1 MIEYY
6 IRKHTLYKVAIAVL
20 IVSACALVYAIYM
33 NVNALTLCLLFVLQ
47 IAVVSSILMKAIKEV
62 IHHYH
67 EEWDTIASYPEYAGW
82 KAILDDDV
90 DPKKLIEKYQ
100 KDEKLQT
107 FTEAR
112 ANCAVYYYLAGDQ
125 TSAKMMI
132 QDILATE
139 KKLAQQAMFHIN
151 LAAFYEAEDDIDMS
165 KQELAS
171 AKEELQKLEKKKIYA
186 GSVFKMKNRLKMLE
200 MYYAYKDHAISDK
213 EYEVYLKKMLKQ
225 EKTNR
230 GKLQQHYRLAI
241 LYMDQEQLGFAR
253 DEVNQVIDLGR
264 KTYMAEKIQLKLRAL
279 EDKEGL
285 SL

>member
-67 EEWDTIASYPEYAGW
+67 EEWDTI
-82 KAILDDDV
+82 LDDDV

-112 ANCAVYYYLAGDQ
+112 ANCAVYYHLAGDQ

-139 KKLAQQAMFHIN
+139 KKLAQQGMFHIN